1 MVATQT
7 TSPRPVLR
15 MVTLRAAA
23 PEDAAALAEISRRAF
38 HSDLTC
44 GAQATG
50 GPPGYDDP
58 AWHRA
63 VMQQATAYLMILVDN
78 ELAGGAIVFAQGYG
92 NYYLGRIFLD
102 PLYHR
107 QGLGV
112 QAMELILAHFPAA
125 RKWTLETPT
134 WNSRTANFYQK
145 LGFRL
150 LKASDEDLFFEKKL
164 G

>member
-1 MVATQT
+1 MVATHT
-7 TSPRPVLR
+7 TSPLPTMRV
-15 MVTLRAAA
+15 VTLRPAM
-23 PEDAAALAEISRRAF
+23 PQDAEALAEISRRAF

-44 GAQATG
+44 GATAKD

-58 AWHRA
+58 AWQRA
-63 VMQQATAYLMILVDN
+63 VMRQATAYLMIFVDN
-78 ELAGGAIVFAQGYG
+78 ELAGGAIVFVQGHG

-112 QAMELILAHFPAA
+112 QAMELILAHFPEA
-125 RKWTLETPT
+125 RKWKLETPT